1 MDKAN
6 FVHVGITVSDLERS
20 VEFYEKVFGFTC
32 RNRTRFDEKFLGAA
46 PTLYRLENTVANV
59 AFMVSPNGITLE
71 MFQFI
76 PDLPKKEN
84 IPWNLPAYTHI
95 ALEVPDLITFA
106 KHLKD
111 CNVEFCMDVMPRFD
125 GGHWVF
131 VRDPDGN
138 MIEVMEPMR
147 KKKD

>member
-1 MDKAN
+1 MEAV
-6 FVHVGITVSDLERS
+6 FAHVGITVSDLDKS
-20 VEFYEKVFGFTC
+20 VKFYEDVFGFTC
-32 RNRTRFDEKFLGAA
+32 RNRTSFDEKFLGAA
-46 PTLYRLENTVANV
+46 PTLYRLENTVSNV

-76 PDLPKKEN
+76 PQQSKTEVTPWDLPG
-84 IPWNLPAYTHI
+84 YTHL
-95 ALEVPDLITFA
+95 ALMVDDVPVFA
-106 KHLKD
+106 EQMREKG
-111 CNVEFCMDVMPRFD
+111 VEFCMDVMDRFD